1 MLKEIVKRNWDFIL
15 FEDGNEKI
23 ITVVFF
29 DKAIDYTR
37 SFYLT
42 EEEFSLDVSV
52 LANLSVSIRNNYES
66 FKDREILPSIT
77 SEN

>member
-42 EEEFSLDVSV
+42 EEEFSLDV
-52 LANLSVSIRNNYES
+52 
-66 FKDREILPSIT
+66 
-77 SEN
+77 